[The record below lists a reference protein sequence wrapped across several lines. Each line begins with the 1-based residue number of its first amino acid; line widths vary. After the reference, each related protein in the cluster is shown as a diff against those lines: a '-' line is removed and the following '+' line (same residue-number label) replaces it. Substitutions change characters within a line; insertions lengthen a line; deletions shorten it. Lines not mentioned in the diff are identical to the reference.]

1 LSSAIPKQSQQDFL
15 KYTYGFY
22 VNNWSTEMNESNG
35 LVNNLKKRE
44 DYECPEC
51 GNDCGDL
58 TRHTYD
64 DIAVIWYFTCEK
76 CGIDFGGDL

>member
-1 LSSAIPKQSQQDFL
+1 
-15 KYTYGFY
+15 
-22 VNNWSTEMNESNG
+22 MNESNG